1 MQCMYDASSQLIRK
15 VQMWGIGDTK
25 LKYSYGCRPRQKVRV
40 KTKNPDAPP
49 KYRIADASEFEEV
62 WFERE
67 VSFLDL
73 VFHGPQIHQGIALA
87 VILELRFLRR
97 CGYRGQVLAKMMRC
111 SADGGSPDGST
122 LSPRQAYLGK
132 VLSRLFRPEA
142 KYPVA
147 LRLSHTPPQ
156 VSKPEGDSRYRPDG
170 TENPAVMP
178 GIRLEQGRK
187 EIEAR
192 LHVTRQQ
199 GGGARSRTE
208 KARKSYLAEVKAGGE
223 NSAKAKRFKA
233 TAQRNTES
241 AATWDTETRALET
254 ELAEV
259 KRQLNR
265 Q

>member
-1 MQCMYDASSQLIRK
+1 
-15 VQMWGIGDTK
+15 
-25 LKYSYGCRPRQKVRV
+25 
-40 KTKNPDAPP
+40 
-49 KYRIADASEFEEV
+49 
-62 WFERE
+62 
-67 VSFLDL
+67 
-73 VFHGPQIHQGIALA
+73 
-87 VILELRFLRR
+87 
-97 CGYRGQVLAKMMRC
+97 MMRC
-111 SADGGSPDGST
+111 SAEGGSPDGST

-156 VSKPEGDSRYRPDG
+156 VSKPEGDSRYQPDG

-178 GIRLEQGRK
+178 GIRLEQRRK
-187 EIEAR
+187 ELEAR

-199 GGGARSRTE
+199 AGGARSRAE
-208 KARKSYLAEVKAGGE
+208 KARNSHLAAVKAEGE
-223 NSAKAKRFKA
+223 DSPEARRFKA
-233 TAQRNTES
+233 NAQRNTDS
-241 AATWDTETRALET
+241 AATWDAQTRALET